1 MYVGLMATASVSPVA
16 TSPAPVTLAL
26 PALIA
31 MKVSRPAILSL
42 FFFPFSVCLPC
53 FTLFHLSD
61 VNDCVSSPCRNG
73 GTCIDGV
80 NSFQCFCPDGW
91 EGKLCDL
98 SECITTSLLDCLLPS
113 WFTLT

>member
-42 FFFPFSVCLPC
+42 FFFFFPFSVCLPC
-53 FTLFHLSD
+53 FTF
-61 VNDCVSSPCRNG
+61 
-73 GTCIDGV
+73 
-80 NSFQCFCPDGW
+80 FQ
-91 EGKLCDL
+91 
-98 SECITTSLLDCLLPS
+98 T
-113 WFTLT
+113 